1 MLGPMMKSPHRL
13 KRALVFGVLLA
24 IGIAVGVATQL

>member
-1 MLGPMMKSPHRL
+1 MLGIMMKSPHRL
-13 KRALVFGVLLA
+13 KLAVVFGILLA